1 MQKYFNGDIMK
12 VYYECAPCFLRQAKE
27 ALDLAT
33 DDQSLKMEIMEE
45 LVEVVYNDFNKEAV
59 SNVVGTKIHRI
70 IKDKTLNED
79 PYLLEKRKGNEIAFK
94 FLPKIKEILK
104 EENGLETY
112 IKAAIVGNIIDFG
125 ALGVDFDIENGIIEN
140 MEKEIALNQVFELE
154 NELRST
160 KNVLYLADN
169 NGEIVFDKLLIEKLK
184 EYGVDVTVAL
194 KEKPI
199 LNDAGIEDAIQI
211 GLDEVAE
218 LVSTG
223 TDSIGILYAD
233 ISEEFKE
240 IFKESDMVISKGL
253 GNYEGLTAMEL
264 GNKPVFCLLNAK
276 CNPIAKDIGVNLGD
290 NVVLKL

>member
-1 MQKYFNGDIMK
+1 MK

-33 DDQSLKMEIMEE
+33 DDRSLKMEIMEE
-45 LVEVVYNDFNKEAV
+45 LIGVVYSDFNKEAV

-70 IKDKTLNED
+70 IKDRTGNGD
-79 PYLLEKRKGNEIAFK
+79 PYLLEKRKGNEIALK
-94 FLPKIKEILK
+94 FLPMIKDMLK
-104 EENGLETY
+104 DKNELETY
-112 IKAAIVGNIIDFG
+112 VKAAIVGNIIDFG
-125 ALGVDFDIENGIIEN
+125 ALGVNFDIENGIIEN
-140 MEKEIALNQVFELE
+140 MEKEIKLNQVFELE
-154 NELRST
+154 NELHSA

-184 EYGVDVTVAL
+184 EYDVEVTVAL

-199 LNDAGIEDAIQI
+199 LNDAGIEDAVQI
-211 GLDEVAE
+211 GLDKVAN
-218 LVSTG
+218 LVSLG

-233 ISEEFKE
+233 MSEEFRE
-240 IFKESDMVISKGL
+240 IFNAADIVISKGL

-264 GNKPVFCLLNAK
+264 GKKPVFCLLNAK
-276 CNPIAKDIGVNLGD
+276 CNPIAKDICVELGD

>member
-1 MQKYFNGDIMK
+1 MK

-33 DDQSLKMEIMEE
+33 EDEDLKMEVMEE
-45 LVEVVYNDFNKEAV
+45 IVGIIYSEFMSDAV
-59 SNVVGTKIHRI
+59 SNEIGTKIHRT
-70 IKDKTLNED
+70 IKDRTCNND
-79 PYLLEKRKGNEIAFK
+79 PYNAEKKKGNEIALK
-94 FLPKIKEILK
+94 FLPKIKKIIK
-104 EENGLETY
+104 EKDNLETY
-112 IKAAIVGNIIDFG
+112 VKVAIVGNIIDFG
-125 ALGVDFDIENGIIEN
+125 ALGVDFDIEKGIIQN
-140 MEKEIALNQVFELE
+140 MNDNIALNHAVELE
-154 NELRST
+154 KGLNSS

-184 EYGVDVTVAL
+184 DYDVEVTVAL

-199 LNDAGIEDAIQI
+199 LNDACIEDALQI
-211 GLDEVAE
+211 KLDEVAN

-233 ISEEFKE
+233 ISDEFKE
-240 IFKESDMVISKGL
+240 IFKNSDMVISKGL
-253 GNYEGLTAMEL
+253 GNYEGLTAMNL

-276 CNPIAKDIGVNLGD
+276 CNAIAKDIGVNVGD

>member
-1 MQKYFNGDIMK
+1 MK

-33 DDQSLKMEIMEE
+33 DNQSLKMETMEE
-45 LVEVVYNDFNKEAV
+45 LVKVVYADFNKEAV

-70 IKDKTLNED
+70 IKDRTGNED
-79 PYLLEKRKGNEIAFK
+79 PYIVKKRKGNEIALK
-94 FLPKIKEILK
+94 FLPKIEKILK
-104 EENGLETY
+104 EKNGLESY
-112 IKAAIVGNIIDFG
+112 IKAAITGNLIDFG
-125 ALGVDFDIENGIIEN
+125 ALGVNFDVEKGITQN
-140 MEKEIALNQVFELE
+140 MEKGIALNQVKDLE
-154 NELRST
+154 NELKSA

-169 NGEIVFDKLLIEKLK
+169 SGEIVFDKLLIEKLK
-184 EYGVDVTVAL
+184 EYDIDVTVAL

-199 LNDAGIEDAIQI
+199 LNDAGIKDALQI
-211 GLDEVAE
+211 GLDEVAK

-223 TDSIGILYAD
+223 TDSIGILYTD

-240 IFKESDMVISKGL
+240 IFDNSDLVISKGL

-276 CNPIAKDIGVNLGD
+276 CSPVAKDIGVNLGD

>member
-1 MQKYFNGDIMK
+1 MK

-33 DDQSLKMEIMEE
+33 DDESVKMEVMEE
-45 LVEVVYNDFNKEAV
+45 LIKIIYNDFNQEAV
-59 SNVVGTKIHRI
+59 SNEVGTKIHRT
-70 IKDKTLNED
+70 IKEKTGNED
-79 PYLLEKRKGNEIAFK
+79 PYILEKQKGNEIALK
-94 FLPKIKEILK
+94 FLPKIKRILK
-104 EENGLETY
+104 EKNELETY

-125 ALGVDFDIENGIIEN
+125 ALGVNYDIETGIIEN
-140 MEKEIALNQVFELE
+140 MEKEIALNQIPELE
-154 NELRST
+154 KALESS

-184 EYGVDVTVAL
+184 EYDIDVIVAL

-199 LNDAGIEDAIQI
+199 LNDAGVDDALQI
-211 GLDEVAE
+211 GLDGVAK

-223 TDSIGILYAD
+223 TDSIGIIYND
-233 ISEEFKE
+233 ISEEFKK
-240 IFKESDMVISKGL
+240 IFQDADMVISKGL

-264 GNKPVFCLLNAK
+264 GNKPVFCLLNVK
-276 CNPIAKDIGVNLGD
+276 CDPIAKDIGVNLGD

>member
-1 MQKYFNGDIMK
+1 MK

-33 DDQSLKMEIMEE
+33 DNQSLKMEIMEE
-45 LVEVVYNDFNKEAV
+45 LVGVVYNDFHKEAV

-70 IKDKTLNED
+70 IKDRTGNED
-79 PYLLEKRKGNEIAFK
+79 PYLLEKRKGNEIALK
-94 FLPKIKEILK
+94 FLPKIKGILNN
-104 EENGLETY
+104 EDGLETY
-112 IKAAIVGNIIDFG
+112 IKAAITGNLIDFG
-125 ALGVDFDIENGIIEN
+125 ALGVNFDVERAIDQN
-140 MEKEIALNQVFELE
+140 MKKEIALNQIPELE
-154 NELRST
+154 NELKSA

-169 NGEIVFDKLLIEKLK
+169 SGEIVFDKLLIEKLRDYDV
-184 EYGVDVTVAL
+184 EVTVAL

-199 LNDAGIEDAIQI
+199 LNDAGIEDAVQI
-211 GLDEVAE
+211 GLDEVAK

-240 IFKESDMVISKGL
+240 TFHEADLVISKGL
-253 GNYEGLTAMEL
+253 GNYEGLTEMEL
-264 GNKPVFCLLNAK
+264 GDKHVFCMFNAK
-276 CNPIAKDIGVNLGD
+276 CTPVAKSAGVNLRD

>member
-1 MQKYFNGDIMK
+1 MK

-79 PYLLEKRKGNEIAFK
+79 PYLLEKQKGNEIALK
-94 FLPKIKEILK
+94 FLPKIKKILK
-104 EENGLETY
+104 EENELETY
-112 IKAAIVGNIIDFG
+112 VKAAIIGNIIDFG
-125 ALGVDFDIENGIIEN
+125 ALGVDFDIEKGIIEN

-154 NELRST
+154 NELQSA
-160 KNVLYLADN
+160 KNVIYLADN

-184 EYGVDVTVAL
+184 EYDVEVTVAL

-199 LNDAGIEDAIQI
+199 LNDAGIEDAIEI